1 VGILVSCDM
10 GMLSC
15 TTTDH
20 VLVLPTERLNGISD
34 VSVPFEAFVS
44 VVLLRWVPGEGALD

>member
-1 VGILVSCDM
+1 M

-20 VLVLPTERLNGISD
+20 ILVLPAECLNGISD
-34 VSVPFEAFVS
+34 VSVPFEAFIP
-44 VVLLRWVPGEGALD
+44 VVLLRWVPGEGALN